1 MSNIVLIRIDDRLI
15 HGQVMTGWAKV
26 TLANRIMIIDDQVS
40 KDPFM
45 KSVLEMA
52 APPGMAVDVCS
63 VEQAEA
69 ELAKESPA
77 GERTIVLVKSPL
89 TLKTFLEKGE
99 LTREIIVGGIGMAPG
114 RKTLYRN
121 ISASKEEVETLKE
134 FVSKGTK
141 IFVQVVPDDRKVDI
155 EGFLQK
161 M

>member
-1 MSNIVLIRIDDRLI
+1 MANIALIRIDDRLI

-26 TLANRIMIIDDQVS
+26 TLANRIVIIDDLVS
-40 KDPFM
+40 QEPFM

-52 APPGMAVDVCS
+52 APPGMAVDVYS

-69 ELAKESPA
+69 ELVKESPA
-77 GERTIVLVKSPL
+77 AERTIVLVKSPL
-89 TLKTFLEKGE
+89 TLKTFVDKGI
-99 LTREIIVGGIGMAPG
+99 LTREVIVGGIGMAPG

-121 ISASKEEVETLKE
+121 IAASKEEVEAFKAL
-134 FVSKGTK
+134 VSRGVKVF
-141 IFVQVVPDDRKVDI
+141 IQVVPDDRKVDI

>member
-26 TLANRIMIIDDQVS
+26 TLANRIIIIDDQVS
-40 KDPFM
+40 KEPFM

-52 APPGMAVDVCS
+52 APPGMAVDVYS

-69 ELAKESPA
+69 ELMKDSPA

-89 TLKTFLEKGE
+89 TLKTFVEKGE
-99 LTREIIVGGIGMAPG
+99 LAREIIVGGIGMAPG
-114 RKTLYRN
+114 RKTLHRN
-121 ISASKEEVETLKE
+121 ISASKDEVEAFKE
-134 FVSKGTK
+134 FVSKGIK
-141 IFVQVVPDDRKVDI
+141 VFIQVVPDDRKVDI

>member
-26 TLANRIMIIDDQVS
+26 TLANRIVIIDDLVAKES
-40 KDPFM
+40 FM
-45 KSVLEMA
+45 KNVLELA
-52 APPGMAVDVCS
+52 APPGMKVDVYS
-63 VEQAEA
+63 IQEAET
-69 ELAKESPA
+69 ELAKEAPA

-89 TLKTFLEKGE
+89 TLKTFVDKGE

-121 ISASKEEVETLKE
+121 IAASQEEFAVFRE
-134 FVSKGTK
+134 FVAKGIK
-141 IFVQVVPDDRKVDI
+141 VYVQVVPDDRKVDI

-161 M
+161 A